1 MSYEGPSCG
10 LKIKQ
15 HLDAA
20 RFGKEEEE
28 KEKGVCRQTHKHAEL
43 TDTDTFTHNA
53 STELA
58 HRVR

>member
-20 RFGKEEEE
+20 RFGMEE
-28 KEKGVCRQTHKHAEL
+28 KEIGVCGQTHKHAEL